1 MLDELT
7 SFLVKAV
14 VREPDSVEVVDS
26 ERRGE
31 PSLLIRVAE
40 EDRGAVI
47 GRQGRT
53 IRSIQTVLSVASGPG
68 AVPSLDVESI

>member
-1 MLDELT
+1 MLNELT

-14 VREPDSVEVVDS
+14 VREPDTVEVVDS
-26 ERRGE
+26 ERQGE

-40 EDRGAVI
+40 DDRGVVI

-53 IRSIQTVLSVASGPG
+53 IRAIQTVVNAANGPG
-68 AVPSLDVESI
+68 HAPGLDVESV

>member
-1 MLDELT
+1 MLNELT

-14 VREPDSVEVVDS
+14 VREPDTVEVVDS
-26 ERRGE
+26 ERQGE

-40 EDRGAVI
+40 DDRGVVI

-53 IRSIQTVLSVASGPG
+53 IRAIQTVVNAANGPG
-68 AVPSLDVESI
+68 NAPGLDVESV